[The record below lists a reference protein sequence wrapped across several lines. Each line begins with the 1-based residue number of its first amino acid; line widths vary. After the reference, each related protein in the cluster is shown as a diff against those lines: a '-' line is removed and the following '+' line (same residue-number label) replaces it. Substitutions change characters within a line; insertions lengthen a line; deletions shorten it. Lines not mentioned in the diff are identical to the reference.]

1 MKTVMKKFL
10 SVILVLTISLCGAFA
25 LVGCS
30 KTENQ
35 KFDMVFIT
43 DGGTISDG
51 AYNQSAWNGVKEF
64 AEISN
69 LSYRYYQPNVDE
81 NGELDENTV
90 GNYIKLASDCK
101 AKYVVMQGESMAIA
115 VDKYAQQYEDI
126 NFLLVNAYP
135 HAENSNTVDT
145 FSNVMTISFDT
156 LQAGFL
162 AGYTTVVKGYNK
174 VGFLGSVSDSSSASY
189 GAGFVQGVAKA
200 ADESGTPVLCDYAN
214 YDAENLN
221 YDYSFTIRPVYQ
233 KVSDSKE
240 TTYKVNVVGG
250 IGSGVYADGEN
261 VTVTADKPAEGKAF
275 DHWEVKSDTD
285 GVKDK
290 KVNIS
295 SDKKSSMNLLVGDCD
310 CTITAVYKDV
320 KTVQII
326 VSKNSD
332 SSNPDDTYNVEEN
345 STTWVTAPVA
355 ESGMVFDRWECDD
368 KDAVEDVNSVS
379 TNVTVKDKAVTLTPI
394 YVKSDVPTFDVTV
407 ENGTGSGSYR
417 SGDYVSV
424 VADPPKDG
432 YMFYKWENV
441 DSQGLSTGIAMSN
454 EYCYTT
460 DFEMIDRYSSIAE
473 TMYDDGTQVIFGGGN
488 SQADSIFTATWKIS
502 HPVYGFGYGYDQN
515 SMGNCLSS
523 VVTDYRVAVVN
534 ALNEYKGGSDY
545 VGNCANDCLY
555 VVDMSMQKT
564 YKDKDGNEVEDKN
577 YNNGYANVYKS
588 LADGTIKPNLP
599 ADDVRTVVNSKCMTL
614 NYWVK

>member
-1 MKTVMKKFL
+1 MKKFL
-10 SVILVLTISLCGAFA
+10 SVILVLAISLCSIFA

-30 KTENQ
+30 KNENQ
-35 KFDMVFIT
+35 NFDMVFIT

-64 AEISN
+64 AEEEN
-69 LSYRYYQPNVDE
+69 MSYRYYQPNVDE
-81 NGELDENTV
+81 DGDVNVDTI
-90 GNYIKLASDCK
+90 GNYIKLAVDNK
-101 AKYVVMQGESMAIA
+101 AKYIVMQGEKMAVA
-115 VDKYAQQYEDI
+115 VDKYAPQYGDV
-126 NFLLVNAYP
+126 NFLLVDAYP
-135 HAENSNTVDT
+135 HAEGSETVDGFT
-145 FSNVMTISFDT
+145 NVMTVTFDT
-156 LQAGFL
+156 LQAGYL
-162 AGYTTVVKGYNK
+162 AGYTTVVKGYDK
-174 VGFLGSVSDSSSASY
+174 VGYLGSVSDKSSASY

-200 ADESGTPVLCDYAN
+200 ADESGTPVICDYAN

-250 IGSGVYADGEN
+250 IGSGVYSDGEN
-261 VTVTADKPAEGKAF
+261 VTVTADKPAKGKAF
-275 DHWEVKSDTD
+275 DHWEVKSNTD

-295 SDKKSSMNLLVGDCD
+295 SDKKSTMNLLVGDCD
-310 CTITAVYKDV
+310 CTITAVWKDV
-320 KTVQII
+320 KTVQIVLAKDSD
-326 VSKNSD
+326 VSL
-332 SSNPDDTYNVEEN
+332 SSFYDTYDVEEN
-345 STTWVTAPVA
+345 STTWVTAPAA
-355 ESGMVFDRWECDD
+355 ESGMVFDHWECDD
-368 KDAVEDVNSVS
+368 KDAVEDVNSAS
-379 TNVTVKDKAVTLTPI
+379 TNVKVTNKDLAIVPV

-407 ENGTGSGSYR
+407 YGGTGSGSYR
-417 SGDYVSV
+417 NGDHVYV

-441 DSQGLSTGIAMSN
+441 DNQGLSTGLAMTN

-473 TMYDDGTQVIFGGGN
+473 TMYDNGTQVIFGGGN

-502 HPVYGFGYGYDQN
+502 HQVYGFGYGYDQS

-534 ALNEYKGGSDY
+534 ALKEYKGGSY
-545 VGNCANDCLY
+545 YEGNCANNCLY
-555 VVDMSMQKT
+555 VVDMSTQKT
-564 YKDKDGNEVEDKN
+564 YKDKDGNDVEDKN
-577 YNNGYANVYKS
+577 YNKKYANIYKS

>member
-1 MKTVMKKFL
+1 MEIGMKKFL
-10 SVILVLTISLCGAFA
+10 SVILVLIISLCGAFA

-30 KTENQ
+30 KNESQ

-51 AYNQSAWNGVKEF
+51 AYNQSAWNGVKEY
-64 AEISN
+64 AETSN
-69 LSYRYYQPNVDE
+69 MSYRYYQPNLDE
-81 NGELDENTV
+81 NGELDADTV
-90 GNYIKLASDCK
+90 GNYIKLAVDGN
-101 AKYVVMQGESMAIA
+101 AKYIVMQGDNMATA
-115 VDKYAQQYEDI
+115 VDKFAPQYE
-126 NFLLVNAYP
+126 NVKFLLVDAYP
-135 HAENSNTVDT
+135 HSEDSDTADT
-145 FSNVMTISFDT
+145 FSNVMTVSFDT

-162 AGYTTVVKGYNK
+162 AGYTSVIKGYNK
-174 VGFLGSVSDSSSASY
+174 IGYLGSVSDSSSASY
-189 GAGFVQGVAKA
+189 GAGFVQGVAKV
-200 ADESGTPVLCDYAN
+200 ADENGTPVYCDYAN

-261 VTVTADKPAEGKAF
+261 VTVTANNPDKGKAF
-275 DHWEVKSDTD
+275 DHWEVKSDTE

-320 KTVQII
+320 DTVAINVI
-326 VSKNSD
+326 NKND
-332 SSNPDDTYNVEEN
+332 SSIYNTYNVEKD
-345 STTWVTAPVA
+345 STTSVTAPA
-355 ESGMVFDRWECDD
+355 ADSGMVFDHWECDD
-368 KDAVEDVNSVS
+368 ETTVEDVNSAS
-379 TNVTVKDKAVTLTPI
+379 TNVTVKSGDVAVTPI
-394 YVKSDVPTFDVTV
+394 YVKSDTPTFDVTV
-407 ENGTGSGSYR
+407 ENGSGSGSYR
-417 SGDYVSV
+417 SGDQISV

-473 TMYDDGTQVIFGGGN
+473 TMYDNGTQVIFGGGN

-502 HPVYGFGYGYDQN
+502 HQVYGFGYGYDQS
-515 SMGNCLSS
+515 SMDNCLSS
-523 VVTDYRVAVVN
+523 VVTDYRVAVIN
-534 ALNEYKGGSDY
+534 ALKDYKGGTQY
-545 VGNCANDCLY
+545 EGNCSNNCLY
-555 VVDMSMQKT
+555 VVDMSTQKT
-564 YKDKDGNEVEDKN
+564 YKDNDGNEVDDKN
-577 YNNGYANVYKS
+577 YNEKYANVFNE
-588 LADGTIKPNLP
+588 LANGTIKINSPT
-599 ADDVRTVVNSKCMTL
+599 DDIRTVVNSKCMTL